1 MSAIGKPLSRV
12 EGRKKVTGGAIYTAD
27 AAPEGAYHAALVN
40 STIANGRV
48 KRLNTEEA
56 ARAPGVVSIFTSANM
71 IRFKSLPTPWDHN
84 VRTARDT
91 CHCRTI

>member
-40 STIANGRV
+40 STIANGRI

-71 IRFKSLPTPWDHN
+71 IRFKSCRHRGITIA
-84 VRTARDT
+84 RTARDT

>member
-27 AAPEGAYHAALVN
+27 AAPEGAYHAAIVN

-48 KRLNTEEA
+48 KRLNTGEPHG
-56 ARAPGVVSIFTSANM
+56 RQV
-71 IRFKSLPTPWDHN
+71 W
-84 VRTARDT
+84 
-91 CHCRTI
+91 